1 MSVVG
6 SRVNVVAST
15 PATVIYRTGARSVHI
30 TVKNLGSAE
39 VDLGGS
45 GVTSGSGYQVGAGA
59 VVGPFVLNGGDV
71 LYGISSSGTQ
81 SVQVLATN
89 A

>member
-6 SRVNVVAST
+6 RRVNVTAST
-15 PATVIYRTGARSVHI
+15 PATVVYRTGARGVHVI
-30 TVKNLGSAE
+30 VKNLGSVE
-39 VDLGGS
+39 IDLGGS
-45 GVTSGSGYQVGAGA
+45 SVTSGAGYQVGAGA
-59 VVGPFVLNGGDV
+59 VVGPFTLTGGDV

-81 SVQVLATN
+81 SVQILVTN